1 MTINIKLLVYCATC
15 LNISLAQSAMDYFHR
30 SANNY
35 VDGQFVAAI
44 NTIDEGLRH
53 YPDDPNLNS
62 LSGKLKIPKS
72 KPNQQQQ
79 QGQEQNQDSQNQ
91 ENENQENKDQSKKD
105 QNNKQEEQNQNSE
118 EKQDQKDQEQSKQ
131 NESEEQKEQE
141 KQSSE
146 TGENKEGQ
154 PKSDDRV
161 QAEAILNA
169 LKDKEQINQKRQIS
183 RAKTRKLEKDW

>member
-79 QGQEQNQDSQNQ
+79 QGQEQQQDNEVEKKEKQQ
-91 ENENQENKDQSKKD
+91 EQQQSEQSEQEQREQQEQEQQVAQEDPEKQQDLQHAQAILDALKKD
-105 QNNKQEEQNQNSE
+105 
-118 EKQDQKDQEQSKQ
+118 EK
-131 NESEEQKEQE
+131 
-141 KQSSE
+141 
-146 TGENKEGQ
+146 
-154 PKSDDRV
+154 V
-161 QAEAILNA
+161 
-169 LKDKEQINQKRQIS
+169 NQKRQM
-183 RAKTRKLEKDW
+183 AKARSKKLEKDW